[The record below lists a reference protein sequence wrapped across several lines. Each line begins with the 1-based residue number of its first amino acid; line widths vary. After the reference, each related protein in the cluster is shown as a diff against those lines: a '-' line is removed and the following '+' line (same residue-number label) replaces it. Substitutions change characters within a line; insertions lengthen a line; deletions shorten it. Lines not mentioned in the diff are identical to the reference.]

1 MDSKKIME
9 LDALALQVTD
19 WKRQGKR
26 VVQCHGVFDLLHVG
40 HIRHLNEAK
49 RFGDYLIVTLTP
61 DHLVNKGPHRPAFPQ
76 HLRAEVM
83 AALDVVDGVAI
94 NRWPSAVESIGLL
107 KPNVYAKGPD
117 YRKAS
122 DDVTGGILR
131 EEEAVRAVG
140 GEIRF
145 TDDVTFSS
153 SSLVNL
159 HLDLLPPEVKSFL
172 DGFRKKYTKD
182 DIFRYIESLKGL
194 RVAVVGETILDE
206 YVYCEA
212 MGKSSKEPTLA
223 VLRRSQELFA
233 GGALAIANHL
243 AQFCSEVEVITY
255 LGERDS
261 QEEFVRKS
269 LNPRVRL
276 TAVKKPGA
284 PTIVKRRYVESYL
297 LSKMFEVY
305 DMDDEALTG
314 IAENSLCQAMES
326 SFSKVDAVLVADYGH
341 GLMTSK
347 AVALACQKAPF
358 LTVNTQINAA
368 NIGFHA
374 ISRYPKANHVC
385 IQESELRLEYR
396 SRRGP
401 VNAMVTDLERRL
413 ACERI
418 TVTRGRAGILVH
430 DQKGDFHQSPAFAVK
445 VLDRIGA
452 GDAVLALTSLCAVA
466 GVPPDV
472 SAFLGNL
479 AGAQAVTI
487 IGNKTSIDKALLL
500 KAAEAMLK

>member
-1 MDSKKIME
+1 MDSMKIQE
-9 LDALALQVTD
+9 LDSLALRVAD

-49 RFGDYLIVTLTP
+49 SFGDYLIVTLTP

-76 HLRAEVM
+76 HLRAEVL

-94 NRWPSAVESIGLL
+94 NRWPSAVESIGLF
-107 KPNVYAKGPD
+107 KPDVYAKGPD
-117 YRKAS
+117 YRKAA

-153 SSLVNL
+153 SNLANL
-159 HLDLLPPEVKSFL
+159 HLDLLPPEVKAFL
-172 DGFRKKYTKD
+172 GDFRKKHTKE
-182 DIFRYIESLKGL
+182 DITRHIESLNKL

-206 YVYCEA
+206 YVYCDA

-223 VLRRSQELFA
+223 VLRRSQELYA

-243 AQFCSEVEVITY
+243 AQFCAEVQVITY
-255 LGERDS
+255 LGERDT
-261 QEEFVRKS
+261 QEEFVRRS
-269 LNPRVRL
+269 LNPRVQL
-276 TAVKKPGA
+276 TAIKKPGA

-305 DMDDEALTG
+305 DMDDEALTSP
-314 IAENSLCQAMES
+314 AEDALCEAMAA
-326 SFSKVDAVLVADYGH
+326 SFSNVDAVLVADYGH
-341 GLMTSK
+341 GLMTPK

-374 ISRYPKANHVC
+374 ISRYPKADHVC

-401 VNAMVTDLERRL
+401 VKAMVTDLERRL
-413 ACERI
+413 SCQRM

-430 DQKGDFHQSPAFAVK
+430 DQRGDFHESPAFAVK

-487 IGNKTSIDKALLL
+487 IGNKASIDKTVLL